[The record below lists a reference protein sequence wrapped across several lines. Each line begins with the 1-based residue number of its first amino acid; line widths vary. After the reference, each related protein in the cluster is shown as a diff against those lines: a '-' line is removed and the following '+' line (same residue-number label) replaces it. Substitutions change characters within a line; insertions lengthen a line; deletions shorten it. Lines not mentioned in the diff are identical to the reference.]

1 MYFWAFSNNL
11 YNQYLPSGSPP
22 SPVSWNPEISL
33 ELFIFNAKFESTSS
47 IVSITSPEAILH
59 YSKINLIEGFL
70 LSLTLQKHYTTTCF
84 QSAKIPGRILTGKI
98 GFDLPLWH
106 KHFPLTHLSP
116 PKLKNLTNWWRV
128 RRMKSC
134 DFFKKENCW

>member
-1 MYFWAFSNNL
+1 MINCSNSLLSSNHLLTTFEIVAIYEQVVGILSFLILTPKSGNHVLNENWYFWAFSNNL

-59 YSKINLIEGFL
+59 YGKINLIEGFL

-84 QSAKIPGRILTGKI
+84 
-98 GFDLPLWH
+98 
-106 KHFPLTHLSP
+106 
-116 PKLKNLTNWWRV
+116 
-128 RRMKSC
+128 
-134 DFFKKENCW
+134 